1 MEVCFAGDV
10 VVGVGAASGGVALGD
25 DGAVAGGTGGVSVS
39 IEFCWGAVSVG
50 SGGSVW
56 RLTGTG
62 LGTEDFV
69 GSDPAKTGMTT
80 GVASGFGGVL
90 AS

>member
-1 MEVCFAGDV
+1 MEVWVADEV
-10 VVGVGAASGGVALGD
+10 VAVGCAASGGVALGD

-62 LGTEDFV
+62 
-69 GSDPAKTGMTT
+69 
-80 GVASGFGGVL
+80 
-90 AS
+90 